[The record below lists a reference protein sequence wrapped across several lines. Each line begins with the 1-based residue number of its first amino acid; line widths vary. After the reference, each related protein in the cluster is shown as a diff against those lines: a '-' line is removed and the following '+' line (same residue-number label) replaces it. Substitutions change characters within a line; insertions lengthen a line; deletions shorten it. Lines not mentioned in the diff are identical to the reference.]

1 MKKLLT
7 ILFAIA
13 LGLNLSAQ
21 TVCSNP
27 QDANQDGVIGVDD
40 LLAFLIDYGTSCN

>member
-7 ILFAIA
+7 ILFAFA

-21 TVCSNP
+21 TDYDQDWNP
-27 QDANQDGVIGVDD
+27 DANDYNNAGVSD
-40 LLAFLIDYGTSCN
+40 LILRNNL